1 MHLTIRRAGF
11 GALVASPR
19 FSPPRA
25 FPLSTESRLATSS
38 LGRPGPFSLGISLF
52 LFFSFTRLFAH
63 SFLRSR
69 LLSRAYRTHADTLLF
84 VFGARG
90 PARFGNCTRFAASY
104 PPV

>member
-38 LGRPGPFSLGISLF
+38 LGRPGPVLPWNISPSLF
-52 LFFSFTRLFAH
+52 LIHSLVRSLVPSFPLA
-63 SFLRSR
+63 LE
-69 LLSRAYRTHADTLLF
+69 RAYRDTRGHTPL
-84 VFGARG
+84 RG
-90 PARFGNCTRFAASY
+90 PRTRAFR
-104 PPV
+104 